1 MTILVDATQISVA
14 SLMVAQKQGSLEDE
28 AFVRHVILNSYRNIL
43 KQFKE
48 EYGPTMI
55 LCYDGSNNWRKKY
68 FPNYKANRKSKR
80 DSDDLDWNLLFK
92 WMHQIKDE
100 IAKVFPY
107 RIMHL
112 DGCEA
117 DDLIAVVC
125 RNVNEKVIIV
135 SSDGD
140 FAQLHTDTVKQYNPM
155 LKKYVEQTE
164 KNDLKRKIFYGDT
177 GDGVPNI
184 MTDDNVFVEGR
195 RQTPLSKKKF
205 AEWKMFEPQKVLSE
219 TLYRN
224 YLRNEMMI
232 DLTKQP
238 KEVDAKIKELYLGE
252 AVQGSNSKILNYLI
266 EKRLPTLQDNVQ
278 DFFVEA

>member
-1 MTILVDATQISVA
+1 MVA
-14 SLMVAQKQGSLEDE
+14 SKQGSLDDE
-28 AFVRHVILNSYRNIL
+28 GFVRHVILNSYRNIT

-48 EYGPTMI
+48 EYGPELY
-55 LCYDGSNNWRKKY
+55 LCYDGSRNWRKDY

-80 DSDDLDWNLLFK
+80 EADEVDWNLLFK

-100 IAKVFPY
+100 VEETFPY
-107 RIMHL
+107 KVIHS

-117 DDLIAVVC
+117 DDVIAVIC
-125 RNVNEKVIIV
+125 KNSKEKVLIV

-140 FAQLHTDTVKQYNPM
+140 FAQLHNEYVKQYNPI
-155 LKKYVEQTE
+155 LKKFVEQTE
-164 KNDLKRKIFYGDT
+164 KNDLQRKIYYGDT

-184 MTDDNVFVEGR
+184 MSDDNVFVDRR

-205 AEWKMFEPQKVLSE
+205 EEWKNFEPKKVLSE

-224 YLRNEMMI
+224 YCRNEMMI

-238 KEVDAKIKELYLGE
+238 EEVVNKIQSQYVGLQRRGH
-252 AVQGSNSKILNYLI
+252 NSKILNYLI
-266 EKRLPTLQDNVQ
+266 EKRLPMLQENVN
-278 DFFVEA
+278 DFFLDIDNEI

>member
-1 MTILVDATQISVA
+1 MILVDATQISVA
-14 SLMVAQKQGSLEDE
+14 SLMVAQKQGNLEDE
-28 AFVRHVILNSYRNIL
+28 GFVRHVILNSYRNIFKKF
-43 KQFKE
+43 KQ

-68 FPNYKANRKSKR
+68 FPNYKAHRKKTREES
-80 DSDDLDWNLLFK
+80 DLDWNLLFK

-100 IAKVFPY
+100 IIKVFPY
-107 RIMHL
+107 RVMHL

-117 DDLIAVVC
+117 DDIIAVVS
-125 RNVNEKVIIV
+125 RNTNEKTVIV

-140 FAQLHTDTVKQYNPM
+140 FAQLHTEHVCQYNPM
-155 LKKYVEQTE
+155 LKKFVEQNE
-164 KNDLKRKIFYGDT
+164 KNDLTRKIFYGDT

-195 RQTPLSKKKF
+195 RQSPLSKKKF
-205 AEWKMFEPQKVLSE
+205 EEWKMFEPQKVLSE

-224 YLRNEMMI
+224 YLRNELMV

-238 KEVDAKIKELYLGE
+238 KEVDAKIKELYFGE
-252 AVQGSNSKILNYLI
+252 ASHGDNSKILNYLI
-266 EKRLPTLQDNVQ
+266 EKRLPTLQENVQ
-278 DFFVEA
+278 DFFTG